1 MAVDISK
8 LDFKLRDELNG
19 YLEELVRDG
28 GSDLHVKSNSVIRK
42 RVNGEMVPVENSRFL
57 STPEGLTLAK
67 ELLRGRFDEL
77 VENKSADFIHKLNED
92 YRFRVNIF
100 FQMDGVSAVF
110 RTIPVKLPALE
121 DLGLPSSVVKLCDT
135 VHRGIVLVTG
145 PTGSGKSTTL
155 ASMIDRINKK
165 RKAHIITIEDPV
177 EFVFSAERSI
187 VTQRQLG
194 VDTPS
199 FPEGIKYALRQD
211 PDVILIGEIRDR
223 ATMSAALKAAE
234 TGHLVLT
241 TMHTNDAIQT
251 INRVLGFYEPKDREY
266 VRKQIAESLRGT
278 IAQRLI
284 PRLDKASR
292 IPACEILVVTP
303 TVKDFIMKDCL
314 EQIYDLVKKGNFN
327 EMISLNLS
335 LFNLYKNGIISKEN
349 ALYFSDNKIELQ
361 QYMRGAFS
369 GTSFTV

>member
-1 MAVDISK
+1 MN
-8 LDFKLRDELNG
+8 F
-19 YLEELVRDG
+19 
-28 GSDLHVKSNSVIRK
+28 
-42 RVNGEMVPVENSRFL
+42 
-57 STPEGLTLAK
+57 
-67 ELLRGRFDEL
+67 
-77 VENKSADFIHKLNED
+77 
-92 YRFRVNIF
+92 
-100 FQMDGVSAVF
+100 
-110 RTIPVKLPALE
+110 
-121 DLGLPSSVVKLCDT
+121 
-135 VHRGIVLVTG
+135 
-145 PTGSGKSTTL
+145 
-155 ASMIDRINKK
+155 INKK
-165 RKAHIITIEDPV
+165 QEKHIITIEDPV
-177 EFVFSAERSI
+177 EFVFSADRSI

-335 LFNLYKNGIISKEN
+335 LFNLYKNGVISKEN

>member
-1 MAVDISK
+1 MGNFSIVSLLKSAVAKNVSDIHLKMQEPPAIRKDGKIIRTQLPPLSEQ
-8 LDFKLRDELNG
+8 DFMDILEVLVPSSYRNKVFDAFDADFSYDMPGVARFRINLSHELGRMFMVIRIISFHVPTVEELN
-19 YLEELVRDG
+19 LP
-28 GSDLHVKSNSVIRK
+28 KS
-42 RVNGEMVPVENSRFL
+42 VEKFSMFTN
-57 STPEGLTLAK
+57 
-67 ELLRGRFDEL
+67 
-77 VENKSADFIHKLNED
+77 
-92 YRFRVNIF
+92 
-100 FQMDGVSAVF
+100 
-110 RTIPVKLPALE
+110 
-121 DLGLPSSVVKLCDT
+121 
-135 VHRGIVLVTG
+135 GIVFITG
-145 PTGSGKSTTL
+145 ATGSGKSSTL
-155 ASMIDRINKK
+155 AAMVNFINQKQEK
-165 RKAHIITIEDPV
+165 HIITIEDPV